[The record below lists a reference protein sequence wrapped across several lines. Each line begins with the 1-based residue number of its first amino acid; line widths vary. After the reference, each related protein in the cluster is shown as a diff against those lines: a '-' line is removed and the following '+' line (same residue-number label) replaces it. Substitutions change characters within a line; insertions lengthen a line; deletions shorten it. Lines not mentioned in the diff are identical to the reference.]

1 MEKKPVMKRLIIV
14 AGTAVAIGIVG
25 CASQYKQ
32 QAQQEQQAKNMPI
45 NCATAEGDIR
55 MLKSEEVSAK
65 QQAAA
70 GASAVVPIGALAGFA
85 TGTEGTKAQIA
96 NGDYNRV
103 LEETIDRI
111 KVTCHL
117 PPGS

>member
-1 MEKKPVMKRLIIV
+1 MKGKMILALAACTVGV
-14 AGTAVAIGIVG
+14 AG

-32 QAQQEQQAKNMPI
+32 EAKQEQQAKTMPI

-55 MLKSEEVSAK
+55 MLQSEQVSAK

-70 GASAVVPIGALAGFA
+70 GASAIVPIGALAGFA

-103 LEETIDRI
+103 LQEQIDKI

-117 PPGS
+117 

>member
-1 MEKKPVMKRLIIV
+1 MKGKMILSLI
-14 AGTAVAIGIVG
+14 ACAVGVGG

-32 QAQQEQQAKNMPI
+32 EAKQEQQAKTMPI

-55 MLKSEEVSAK
+55 MLQSEQVSAK

-70 GASAVVPIGALAGFA
+70 GASAIVPIGALAGLA

-96 NGDYNRV
+96 NGDYNRA
-103 LEETIDRI
+103 LQEQIDKI
-111 KVTCHL
+111 KLTCHL
-117 PPGS
+117 